1 MIKKFFEKKKR
12 RKNTQNLKYQ
22 TSLEQNLAKSEKI
35 TDLQDTIIRL
45 QNENI
50 KQKEELLQL
59 ANLRIE
65 RLSTNAKRNKQKV
78 K

>member
-1 MIKKFFEKKKR
+1 MIKKFFEKKKK

-65 RLSTNAKRNKQKV
+65 RLSINAKRNKQKV